1 MRSILLSMLGL
12 CSVIFAQLTT
22 VRVDQYVATEYPIAK
37 EGLLAN
43 IGPSGAKSSGAKVS
57 VSRQTAFLTS
67 SFVLVAWRGHRES
80 QYDGSKLC
88 FYVDK
93 RFLAGF

>member
-57 VSRQTAFLTS
+57 VSRQT
-67 SFVLVAWRGHRES
+67 G
-80 QYDGSKLC
+80 
-88 FYVDK
+88 
-93 RFLAGF
+93 FLAPHHLSS